1 MTKLTVPLA
10 TLGLVLLAGLALGW
24 SLHARQFNHRQLAW
38 LDSVKVAHVR
48 TDMALR
54 ESRLAKAEADSLRGV
69 AAGQATEAQRLE
81 AANEAARRHTAGAEA
96 ALAGARTTLDSMTA
110 YQGLVPALRAER
122 DTALAAGA
130 GWHAAYQAEQLAAGK
145 LAVRGDSL
153 ERVVQRQDSLLQV
166 GTTVVGSSGC
176 RIPILGVKC
185 PEVVVGYG
193 FAGELSGG
201 TVTLH
206 RGVAVTAGWRVL

>member
-1 MTKLTVPLA
+1 M
-10 TLGLVLLAGLALGW
+10 
-24 SLHARQFNHRQLAW
+24 
-38 LDSVKVAHVR
+38 DSVKVAHVR
-48 TDMALR
+48 TDIALR
-54 ESRLAKAEADSLRGV
+54 DSRLAKAEADSLRALATASAGD
-69 AAGQATEAQRLE
+69 AARLE
-81 AANEAARRHTAGAEA
+81 AAQRQVAKASAAARDALHA
-96 ALAGARTTLDSMTA
+96 AQSITDSVMA
-110 YQGLVPALRAER
+110 YRRLVPALEAER

-130 GWHAAYQAEQLAAGK
+130 RWRSAYQAEQLASGK

-153 ERVVQRQDSLLQV
+153 ERVVQRQDSLLQT
-166 GTTVVGSSGC
+166 GLRVVGSSGC

-193 FAGELSGG
+193 LSGELSGG